1 MFMHKFGSRGDNPPS
16 YASFIAIV
24 GMLALA
30 PACLNPDI
38 SDEPPLSEEVIAL
51 ELSDAGTPAAE
62 PSMAE
67 PSVPDESAAPTP
79 SPPRTR
85 RSTGPEMTRR
95 GR

>member
-51 ELSDAGTPAAE
+51 ELCRHAGGGALDGGTLGA
-62 PSMAE
+62 
-67 PSVPDESAAPTP
+67 
-79 SPPRTR
+79 
-85 RSTGPEMTRR
+85 G
-95 GR
+95 